1 MVLFRLSVNPGLSFS
16 QPRLLSKLL
25 FPSLLQLNLA
35 ENDIA
40 VIKVTRAVNKPSRSF
55 IVPGEGLY

>member
-1 MVLFRLSVNPGLSFS
+1 MCRLSVNPGLSFS

-40 VIKVTRAVNKPSRSF
+40 VLKVTT
-55 IVPGEGLY
+55 

>member
-1 MVLFRLSVNPGLSFS
+1 MCRLSVNPGLGFS

-40 VIKVTRAVNKPSRSF
+40 VIKVTRAVDKPSRSF